1 MERLCCVPV
10 RMVANLTLGSGLQ
23 NKIPIKQKSLV
34 LTPHGASAASPS
46 DTHLFEIVLTPLSAD
61 LCYRQVGTRPSLIVR
76 YSLSNRSCSALG
88 FGVLPWSSRPD

>member
-34 LTPHGASAASPS
+34 LTPHGASAASSVPR
-46 DTHLFEIVLTPLSAD
+46 LAEV
-61 LCYRQVGTRPSLIVR
+61 RQ
-76 YSLSNRSCSALG
+76 
-88 FGVLPWSSRPD
+88 D